1 MLEVS
6 IPAHWG
12 ELRGVLPAPHF
23 SSRPACAVPPARH
36 PGASTVCQEL
46 LRALLKTHKPAPKR
60 NRTRSNLLLSGPA
73 YQLEEQAFPI
83 LLRPSTLLQGFE
95 LFPRRD
101 FSPSLSR
108 SSPGVG
114 RSAPCLHAA
123 VIPLHILPIPPAMDA
138 GKELSFDAAQPP
150 HLSIPLPAIASSL
163 RAS

>member
-12 ELRGVLPAPHF
+12 ELWGVQPVPRF
-23 SSRPACAVPPARH
+23 SSRPACAVPPTRH
-36 PGASTVCQEL
+36 PCASTVCQEL

-73 YQLEEQAFPI
+73 YQLKERAFPI

-108 SSPGVG
+108 NSPGVG

-123 VIPLHILPIPPAMDA
+123 VIPLHILPIPPAVDA
-138 GKELSFDAAQPP
+138 GKELRFDAAQLP
-150 HLSIPLPAIASSL
+150 HLSIPPPAIASSL